1 MISTRREAFARR
13 PRPSA
18 RRVDTNHLK
27 ARVWCQ
33 RLSVSASSTVL
44 ERSGR
49 GRHPVPSQ
57 CQVVDA
63 PLGPKGI
70 ASSTT
75 DSQMTRNVQVTVSGA
90 ARVGKHALKSLS
102 AEDSEDGSVHYRS
115 GSDGEEDDDG
125 SSEEEEDD
133 DGDDDDDSIGG
144 RHRLQPTAHKTSA
157 FKTTNAS
164 RQRDLS
170 VGRKLPAFVK
180 RIDANA
186 AKHDTSSLS
195 AIPHQES
202 GMQDILRKILGK
214 IDGLGSRFDNLESC
228 VEDLRAENIDI
239 RAEMKTISNVSSSRA
254 SSASVRSRLS
264 SVGPSSSPRFS
275 SADRGTRG
283 SPILLEDDGTEPS
296 RSALK
301 PVPGFISADTA
312 KEYNDKIEELDQG
325 EERKVNEETI
335 LWTEAS
341 AKKVYEALRLEDSA
355 LPVSLPLEFVL
366 RNADGSLIVD
376 EEDEF
381 GADIGK
387 ARIESYRSRVRDH
400 MTKIE
405 KAEISAAGSQRRRKG
420 QYHVEFYD
428 IRLKMAAQFPELRL
442 CASPSFYKIQMLI
455 DSRFKTIREMVANE
469 VKRLAGS
476 LPVKQE
482 KSEDGEVAGNNVVSD
497 NRRAQAA
504 NKDEQPAAPKR
515 QKKEK
520 GKAKGIDALKSRIR
534 GKGTSASAKPGATKA
549 ASSPGEDAAAAPLP
563 VQVKAGAHQQGPP
576 QARSQAYSSTHR
588 SPSAEGEHPQSQFEA
603 YGNPYQARPEP
614 SLPMSQYPPGR
625 DGRWWYNEHE
635 YRAAFSDHPPSAR
648 PDGPSQQM
656 PMESPGL
663 ASSRPPFSTASG
675 AHNSSPGL
683 PSIRN
688 LGLPPALTP
697 SGFESKLP
705 PRNFSVL
712 HHSHMTSQSQPYH

>member
-1 MISTRREAFARR
+1 MILTRCEGFSRR

-18 RRVDTNHLK
+18 RRFDTNHLK
-27 ARVWCQ
+27 ARVWRQ
-33 RLSVSASSTVL
+33 RLSASASTVL

-49 GRHPVPSQ
+49 GRHPVSSQ

-75 DSQMTRNVQVTVSGA
+75 DSQMTRNVQVAGKH
-90 ARVGKHALKSLS
+90 GKHALKSLS
-102 AEDSEDGSVHYRS
+102 AEDSEDGSEHYRS

-133 DGDDDDDSIGG
+133 DGDDDDDESIGG
-144 RHRLQPTAHKTSA
+144 RHRLA

-164 RQRDLS
+164 RQRDHP

-180 RIDANA
+180 RIDAKA

-195 AIPHQES
+195 AVPHQES

-228 VEDLRAENIDI
+228 VEDLRAEKIDI

-264 SVGPSSSPRFS
+264 SVGLSSSPRFS
-275 SADRGTRG
+275 SADRGTRD
-283 SPILLEDDGTEPS
+283 SPILLEDDGFGPS

-301 PVPGFISADTA
+301 PVPGFISAETA
-312 KEYNDKIEELDQG
+312 KEYNEKIEELDKG

-341 AKKVYEALRLEDSA
+341 AKKAYEALRLEDSA
-355 LPVSLPLEFVL
+355 LPVSLPFEFVL

-376 EEDEF
+376 EEDDF

-405 KAEISAAGSQRRRKG
+405 KAEISAAGSRRRRKG
-420 QYHVEFYD
+420 KYRVEFYD
-428 IRLKMAAQFPELRL
+428 IPLKMAAQFPELRL

-476 LPVKQE
+476 LLVKQE

-497 NRRAQAA
+497 NQRAQAA

-520 GKAKGIDALKSRIR
+520 GKAKGTDALKSRIR

-563 VQVKAGAHQQGPP
+563 AQVTAGAHQQGPP
-576 QARSQAYSSTHR
+576 QARSQAYNSTHR

-614 SLPMSQYPPGR
+614 SLPMSQYPRGR
-625 DGRWWYNEHE
+625 DGRWWHNNHQD
-635 YRAAFSDHPPSAR
+635 RASFSDLPPSAR
-648 PDGPSQQM
+648 PDGHSQRM

-675 AHNSSPGL
+675 DHNSSPGL

-705 PRNFSVL
+705 PMNFSVL